1 MKHLIP
7 RALLLGCSV
16 LALACGRS
24 SDSTTDTTPSAE
36 TQPATAQISW
46 FDGDVNE
53 AFAQAKAEQMPLFL
67 YWGAVWCPPCNQL
80 RSTVFKDPAFIAMST
95 SFIAVYLDGDSEGSQ
110 RWAEHFGAI
119 GYPTLIVFGPN
130 GEERTRLTSGMSLER
145 YPQALQAALEQSQGI
160 QDIIQ
165 QARTQAEKLST
176 AQWQLLAD
184 TAWDADDGRL
194 LGKDAAADG
203 LFALAQHCPESASA
217 ACHRLRLLASIA
229 ALDQP
234 SAIPDIANLKHI
246 LSDPALARAN
256 LSELQ
261 YYGVELS
268 AAAPAE
274 SQEDLRAALHEL
286 AASSFA
292 DTTLPL
298 KARMLA
304 TRLRMDLARNEDGEL
319 PNNDS
324 ALQALVRER
333 ASWADQAAETPVE
346 RQALI
351 YNAAWYLHQI
361 GLSDDAVSLLQ
372 AELERSV
379 APYYYMSYLAAI
391 EKDRSNN
398 TRSLGWSARAWQLAS
413 GPATRTQWG
422 VQHVL
427 NLLELAPEQS
437 EIIQTVVNQVLDGV
451 AQSRD
456 GYYQRTRMRMQRLF
470 AALQD
475 WAMGNPARQDVA
487 HTLGQ
492 RITQL
497 CQQSQ
502 TDCSDLAT
510 SS

>member
-1 MKHLIP
+1 MKRLIP
-7 RALLLGCSV
+7 RTLLLSCTL

-24 SDSTTDTTPSAE
+24 PDSATATTST
-36 TQPATAQISW
+36 PATGPSNAEITW

-53 AFAQAKAEQMPLFL
+53 AFAQAKVDQTPLFL

-80 RSTVFKDPAFIAMST
+80 RSTVFKDPAFISMSR
-95 SFIAVYLDGDSEGSQ
+95 SFIAVYLDGDSEGAQ
-110 RWAEHFGAI
+110 RWGEHYGAI

-130 GEERTRLTSGMSLER
+130 GEERTRLTSGMSIER
-145 YPQALQAALEQSQGI
+145 YPKALQAALEQTRSI
-160 QDIIQ
+160 QDIVRR
-165 QARTQAEKLST
+165 ARTQAETLDT

-194 LGKDAAADG
+194 LGKDAPAD
-203 LFALAQHCPESASA
+203 ALLALSTHCPASASA

-229 ALDQP
+229 ALDSP
-234 SAIPDIANLKHI
+234 TAAPDIANLQQI
-246 LSDPALARAN
+246 LGDATLARAN

-268 AAAPAE
+268 AAAPPE
-274 SQEDLRAALHEL
+274 SQAELRAALHQL
-286 AASSFA
+286 AATSFA

-304 TRLRMDLARNEDGEL
+304 TRLRMDLARDHDGEL
-319 PNNDS
+319 PDDDS
-324 ALQALVRER
+324 DLQALVRTR

-351 YNAAWYLHQI
+351 YNAAWYLHEV
-361 GLSDDAVSLLQ
+361 GLSDDAVSMLQ
-372 AELERSV
+372 AELERAV

-391 EKDRSNN
+391 EKDRGNH

-437 EIIQTVVNQVLDGV
+437 EIIQTVVNQILDGV
-451 AQSRD
+451 AQARD

-475 WAMGNPARQDVA
+475 WATDKPARQAVA
-487 HTLGQ
+487 QTLSQ
-492 RITQL
+492 RIAAL

-502 TDCSDLAT
+502 TDCSDLAAPL
-510 SS
+510 

>member
-1 MKHLIP
+1 MKQLIA
-7 RALLLGCSV
+7 RTLWLGCTA

-24 SDSTTDTTPSAE
+24 PES
-36 TQPATAQISW
+36 ATAATAGPGDTQSAAISW

-53 AFAQAKAEQMPLFL
+53 AFAQAKAEQKPLFL

-80 RSTVFKDPAFIAMST
+80 RSTVFKDPAFIDMSR
-95 SFIAVYLDGDSEGSQ
+95 SFIAVYLDGDSEGAQ
-110 RWAEHFGAI
+110 RWGEHFGAI
-119 GYPTLIVFGPN
+119 GYPTLIVFGPG
-130 GEERTRLTSGMSLER
+130 GEERTRLTSGMALER
-145 YPQALQAALEQSQGI
+145 YPQALQTALQQSQGI
-160 QDIIQ
+160 QDVLER
-165 QARTQAEKLST
+165 ARTQPQTLGT
-176 AQWQLLAD
+176 AHWQLLAN

-194 LGKDAAADG
+194 LGKDAPAQA
-203 LFALAQHCPESASA
+203 LLELAQHCPESASA

-229 ALDQP
+229 ALDDA
-234 SAIPDIANLKHI
+234 SATPDIANLQRI
-246 LSDPALARAN
+246 LGDATLTRDN

-268 AAAPAE
+268 AAAPSEQQAE
-274 SQEDLRAALHEL
+274 LRAALHTL
-286 AASSFA
+286 AESSFA
-292 DTTLPL
+292 DTALPL
-298 KARMLA
+298 KSRMLA
-304 TRLRMDLARNEDGEL
+304 TRLHMDLARNDGGEL
-319 PNNDS
+319 PDNDS

-351 YNAAWYLHQI
+351 YNAAWYLHQV

-391 EKDRSNN
+391 EKERGNH

-427 NLLELAPEQS
+427 NLLALAPQQT

-451 AQSRD
+451 AQARD

-470 AALQD
+470 AALEA
-475 WAMGNPARQDVA
+475 WAADDPERKDAAQS
-487 HTLGQ
+487 LSQ
-492 RITQL
+492 RIIAL
-497 CQQSQ
+497 CARSQ
-502 TDCSDLAT
+502 TDCSDLAA